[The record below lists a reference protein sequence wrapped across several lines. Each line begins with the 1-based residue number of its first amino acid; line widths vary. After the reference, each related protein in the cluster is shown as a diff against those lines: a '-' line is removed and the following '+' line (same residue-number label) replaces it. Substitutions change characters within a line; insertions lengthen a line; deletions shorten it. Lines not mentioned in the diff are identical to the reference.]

1 MKVLMSISEYAKTR
15 GLSDIAIR
23 KQVSSNYI
31 KSIKIDNS
39 TYILTDDAVIKKLK
53 LNITKKNSQIRELK
67 LKLSLEDEK
76 QNDKYVS
83 LLEQSI
89 EELKIKNESLQK
101 SKDELYEKMFST
113 MINQQ
118 QSLLEK

>member
-1 MKVLMSISEYAKTR
+1 MSISEYAKTR

-31 KSIKIDNS
+31 ESIKIDNT
-39 TYILTDDAVIKKLK
+39 TYVITDDSIIKKLK
-53 LNITKKNSQIRELK
+53 QNITKKNSQIRELK
-67 LKLSLEDEK
+67 LKLSLADEQ

-118 QSLLEK
+118 SRLLEK